1 MNPNSPPV
9 TPRRGRATVSARRV
23 GTLIFL
29 AAVLALSL
37 ALPGTA
43 SSATRGK
50 IVLYNKSFRCGDYSQ
65 PLRLKLLK
73 VTMRNRNGDDAV
85 ALNRGGNC
93 RGSIGRIEVR
103 TWAADGVKV
112 GPDTHDLVIGGGFIR
127 CFGRARNAHQDAIQ
141 VMGGARVRFRRIVTR
156 CGSSNHS
163 SFFVNRAAPGQRMPR
178 RITCSYCNLRG
189 GSTTV
194 HIANARRSG
203 VKNSVVYA
211 GSHTAFRGERRVD
224 VWRANRVIPYRIWHG

>member
-9 TPRRGRATVSARRV
+9 TPRRGRAAVSARPVRI
-23 GTLIFL
+23 LFLL

-37 ALPGTA
+37 AVPGVA

-73 VTMRNRNGDDAV
+73 VTMRNRNGSDAV

-93 RGSIGRIEVR
+93 RGYIGRIEVR

-127 CFGRARNAHQDAIQ
+127 CFGRSAAAHQDAIQ
-141 VMGGARVRFRRIVTR
+141 VMGGRRIRFRRVVTR

-163 SFFVNRAAPGQRMPR
+163 SFFVNRGIPSYRMPR
-178 RITCSYCNLRG
+178 KVTCNYCDLRG
-189 GSTTV
+189 GGTTV

-203 VKNSVVYA
+203 VRNSVVYA
-211 GSHTAFRGERRVD
+211 GRHTAFRGERRVD
-224 VWRANRVIPYRIWHG
+224 IWRNNKVIPYRVWHR